1 MKPQEFKKLMRCLC
15 EDTKMKKFDMEEN
28 SYDED
33 SQRLVGI
40 NDGYIIGIDCS
51 GDKIQIVEER
61 KGFLF
66 TWDVED
72 FTDEHL
78 DDVFAE
84 VYDFFMSEEEF
95 GDLEEY
101 IRLHN

>member
-1 MKPQEFKKLMRCLC
+1 MKPNEFIKLMGCLC
-15 EDTKMKKFDMEEN
+15 EDTKMKRFDMEEN

-40 NDGYIIGIDCS
+40 NNGYIIGIDCS

-61 KGFLF
+61 KGCLF

-95 GDLEEY
+95 GDVEEY
-101 IRLHN
+101 IQVHN